1 MVLSRTIGLKDLE
14 ESYNSLSLQ
23 DKKVWEDIS
32 LYISGKT
39 LFY

>member
-14 ESYNSLSLQ
+14 ESYNSLLLQ
-23 DKKVWEDIS
+23 DEEVWEDIF
-32 LYISGKT
+32 LYISKRT